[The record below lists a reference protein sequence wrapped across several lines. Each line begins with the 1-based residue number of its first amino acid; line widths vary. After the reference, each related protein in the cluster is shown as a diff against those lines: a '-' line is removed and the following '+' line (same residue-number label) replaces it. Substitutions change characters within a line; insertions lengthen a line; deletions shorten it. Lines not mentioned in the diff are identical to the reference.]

1 MLSKAQNKVKL
12 YRAFIGSSVHDSLRY
27 TIHMPEQSIITLQNI
42 DLTLGQRTILHDIS
56 LTINEGEFIAILGP
70 NGAGKSTLLKLL
82 LGLYKPTTGKITV
95 LGKTPKRGNN
105 EIGYAPQ
112 HRTLEADLALRARDI
127 VGFGLDG
134 NQWGIA
140 LPNKNRDKHIE
151 QALDEVDM
159 LHLADMPVGQLSGGE
174 QQRLL
179 IAQALLTHP
188 KILLLDEPLSN
199 LDIIHS
205 EEIVSLITKIAR
217 NRKMTVLLVTHDV
230 NLLLPV
236 IDRVLYM
243 ANTHCAIG
251 KPEEVIT
258 NENLTKLYG
267 SPVEVIKAQGRLFVI
282 GEEN

>member
-1 MLSKAQNKVKL
+1 MQLP
-12 YRAFIGSSVHDSLRY
+12 SLTNISYNRLMQTT
-27 TIHMPEQSIITLQNI
+27 TIELENVN
-42 DLTLGQRTILHDIS
+42 LTLGARTILHNIS

-82 LGLYKPTTGKITV
+82 LGLYKPTSGNITV

-105 EIGYAPQ
+105 KIGYAPQ
-112 HRTLEADLALRARDI
+112 HRTLEADLALRAKDI

-140 LPNKNRDKHIE
+140 LPNAKREHHIE

-159 LHLADMPVGQLSGGE
+159 LHLARMPVGKLSGGE

-188 KILLLDEPLSN
+188 EILLLDEPLAS

-205 EEIVSLITKIAR
+205 EGIVSLITKIAR

-236 IDRVLYM
+236 IDRVLYV
-243 ANTHCAIG
+243 ANTHGTIG
-251 KPEEVIT
+251 KPDEVIT

-282 GEEN
+282 GEEH

>member
-1 MLSKAQNKVKL
+1 MA
-12 YRAFIGSSVHDSLRY
+12 
-27 TIHMPEQSIITLQNI
+27 EQPIITLQNVS
-42 DLTLGQRTILHDIS
+42 LTLGEQTILHDIN
-56 LTINEGEFIAILGP
+56 LTINEGEFIAVLGP

-82 LGLYKPTTGKITV
+82 LGLYKPTTGAITV

-112 HRTLEADLALRARDI
+112 HRTLEADLALRARDV

-134 NQWGIA
+134 NKWGIA
-140 LPNKNRDKHIE
+140 LPDKKREKHIE
-151 QALDEVDM
+151 QALDEVGIK
-159 LHLADMPVGQLSGGE
+159 HLADMPVGKLSGGE

-199 LDIIHS
+199 LDITNAQVV
-205 EEIVSLITKIAR
+205 VSLITKIAK

-236 IDRVLYM
+236 IDRVLYV
-243 ANTHCAIG
+243 ANTHSAIG
-251 KPEEVIT
+251 KSEDVITSQTLSDLYHSPIEVIR
-258 NENLTKLYG
+258 TK
-267 SPVEVIKAQGRLFVI
+267 GRLFVI
-282 GEEN
+282 GEET

>member
-1 MLSKAQNKVKL
+1 M
-12 YRAFIGSSVHDSLRY
+12 SSNAV
-27 TIHMPEQSIITLQNI
+27 ITLEDVSLELGGRKILDDIN
-42 DLTLGQRTILHDIS
+42 LTV
-56 LTINEGEFIAILGP
+56 NEGEFIAILGP

-82 LGLYKPTTGKITV
+82 LGLYKSTTGKITV
-95 LGKTPKRGNN
+95 LGRTPKRGNN

-112 HRTLEADLALRARDI
+112 HRTLEADLALRARDV

-140 LPNKNRDKHIE
+140 LPDKKRERHIE

-159 LHLADMPVGQLSGGE
+159 IHLADMPVGKLSGGE

-199 LDIIHS
+199 LDITNAQS
-205 EEIVSLITKIAR
+205 VVSLITKIAR

-230 NLLLPV
+230 NLLLPD
-236 IDRVLYM
+236 IDRVLYV
-243 ANTHCAIG
+243 ANTHSAIG
-251 KPEEVIT
+251 KSEDVIT
-258 NENLTKLYG
+258 SEGLSELYN
-267 SPVEVIKAQGRLFVI
+267 SPIEVIKTKGRVFVI
-282 GEEN
+282 GEEH